1 MTNGQTLVIS
11 IGRTRPR
18 LVRVL
23 SRYGIVLAFLA
34 LCVALTFA
42 NEFFLTWGNW
52 ANVLRQTS
60 INGILAIGMTCVILA
75 GGIDLSVG
83 SVLALSGMVAG
94 SLVTGIHAH
103 NALIGILAGVACGG
117 AIGSVNGL
125 LVSRLS
131 VPPFVATLGMLSVAR
146 GLTFIYSDG
155 MPIPNLSPEF
165 RFIGQG
171 DLFHIPMPVA
181 ILLAV
186 FGTFYFVLEFTTFGR
201 YVYAVGGSEKSAKTS
216 GIRTR
221 AVVFSVYMISGA
233 LAGLAGQILAARTT
247 SALPQAGVSYELDAI
262 AAVVIG
268 GTSLSVGGVG
278 TLVGTLFGALI
289 IGVINNGL
297 DLMGVS
303 SYYQQVVKGIIIV
316 LAVLLDAFTRKRSS

>member
-1 MTNGQTLVIS
+1 MTNGQTPAIS
-11 IGRTRPR
+11 LPRTRPQ
-18 LVRVL
+18 LVRAL

-34 LCVALTFA
+34 LCAALTFA

-94 SLVTGIHAH
+94 SLVTGLHAH
-103 NALIGILAGVACGG
+103 NALVGILAGVACG
-117 AIGSVNGL
+117 AAVGSINGL
-125 LVSRLS
+125 LVSRLA

-155 MPIPNLSPEF
+155 MPIPNLSAEF

-171 DLFHIPMPVA
+171 DLLGVPMPVVM
-181 ILLAV
+181 LLAV
-186 FGTFYFVLEFTTFGR
+186 FGIFYFILEFTTFGR
-201 YVYAVGGSEKSAKTS
+201 YVYAVGGSERSAKTS

-221 AVVFSVYMISGA
+221 TVVFSVYMISGA

-303 SYYQQVVKGIIIV
+303 SYYQQIVKGIIIV